1 MNLPFPCSAE
11 EPVPSRIKIAF
22 QALGYCRMV
31 TEPTSVHQGDDG
43 TLTRRH
49 GRALNSHE
57 AGMERSAAELIR
69 NYINGE
75 VELDRQVIKPEFD
88 SDEFALEMD
97 DDDEIGID
105 GEGCS

>member
-1 MNLPFPCSAE
+1 
-11 EPVPSRIKIAF
+11 
-22 QALGYCRMV
+22 
-31 TEPTSVHQGDDG
+31 
-43 TLTRRH
+43 
-49 GRALNSHE
+49 
-57 AGMERSAAELIR
+57 MERSAAELIR